1 MEEKR
6 RYRRGG
12 WHETQI
18 GGVGRCL
25 HGFFRYSEAGISKTL
40 YRKRLKQASSLVT
53 ATRSA
58 QSLSCSS
65 CTHRAP
71 NLKASFLQKAC
82 SCSCVAPS
90 KPVGRPSSLNVILQ
104 KRERPGCFFLEAGGG
119 RGCRLL
125 AGMIHYNP
133 NKWSSMFGVRG
144 SVLPVSI
151 RRTTVAVSSTH
162 QFSGDMTNHDDL
174 A

>member
-1 MEEKR
+1 MLVEEKR

-25 HGFFRYSEAGISKTL
+25 HGVFRYSEAGISKTL

-104 KRERPGCFFLEAGGG
+104 KRERPGCLFLEAGGG
-119 RGCRLL
+119 RGCRDFARRNDPLQSQQ
-125 AGMIHYNP
+125 MVFY
-133 NKWSSMFGVRG
+133 VRG
-144 SVLPVSI
+144 AWQRAASVYQENYRSSIKYPPV
-151 RRTTVAVSSTH
+151 
-162 QFSGDMTNHDDL
+162 L
-174 A
+174 W